1 MKNSIFSILVVLG
14 MLTSCSSQK
23 NLVDSAPFEIGT
35 AYCQDWYGGKEQSGA
50 GVELKIPVANLD
62 GYRVNS
68 IYFREQQ
75 SYVKIKDEDGQKFI
89 VATMVAKKA
98 MPPKDMVVHAD
109 PKKEVGNKPVTKQL
123 QKDFPFELAYDEA
136 VLSYY
141 RGDVIN
147 YVKITGIKHKQ
158 AIIYPSRSKE

>member
-1 MKNSIFSILVVLG
+1 MKNSIFSILLVLG
-14 MLTSCSSQK
+14 MLSSCSSQK

-35 AYCQDWYGGKEQSGA
+35 AYCQDWYGGKEESGA
-50 GVELKIPVANLD
+50 GVEVKIPVANLD

-68 IYFREQQ
+68 LFFRGQQ
-75 SYVKIKDEDGQKFI
+75 SYVKIQDEEGQKFV
-89 VATMVAKKA
+89 VATMLAKKA
-98 MPPKDMVVHAD
+98 MPPKDMVMHAD
-109 PKKEVGNKPVTKQL
+109 PKEEVGNSPATKEL

-141 RGDVIN
+141 KGDVIN

-158 AIIYPSRSKE
+158 ALIYPTRSKE

>member
-14 MLTSCSSQK
+14 MLSSCSSQK
-23 NLVDSAPFEIGT
+23 NLVDSAPFEIGK
-35 AYCQDWYGGKEQSGA
+35 AYCQDWYGGKEESGA
-50 GVELKIPVANLD
+50 GVELKVPVANLD

-68 IYFREQQ
+68 IYFRGQQ
-75 SYVKIKDEDGQKFI
+75 SYVKVINEEGQKFV
-89 VATMVAKKA
+89 VATMTAKT
-98 MPPKDMVVHAD
+98 MVPPKDIIMHSD
-109 PKKEVGNKPVTKQL
+109 PKQELGNKPAAKKL

-141 RGDVIN
+141 KGNVIN
-147 YVKITGIKHKQ
+147 YVKIKDIKHKQ